1 MPVFLQGDVS
11 DAGFTLVENL
21 QTNQFS
27 RRYIIAIRDT
37 ANDDSQLATLSQ
49 RLIQQLEKIDDV
61 VDVWP
66 SHQPPI
72 DFEQVLD
79 NYAQHAAQIFS
90 LNPEQE
96 AKLLF
101 DAGSV
106 QQRAA
111 RLKQTLL
118 SPQAYLVKPVARHD
132 PLLLTLNAFKQWRD
146 KFQIQADAHSRMLH
160 LILQSR
166 PQAFDFEAQH
176 QLQVRMNT
184 VLTEFNLQHGNRLD
198 YRMTGVPVFAVAAQ
212 KEIKADVQKVTTL
225 SSISVIFAFLLL
237 LRSFKALL
245 WTMLIL
251 VSAMATGALL
261 TSLVFGSTHALTI
274 ALGATLIG
282 VCIDYPIHTMVHSAA
297 TLPDAG
303 TAVRRIWP
311 SMLLG
316 GVTTMIGYLAL
327 VFTGYPGF
335 QQIAVFALG
344 GIASALLLTRY
355 ILPAMLENTAM
366 RYPDLPAIKPW
377 LKYSI
382 RFRGSLQIV
391 IATLIVAAIFS
402 AAKLQWLDDL
412 EKLSGSSLQQLKQID
427 QSIRSQI
434 STIEAGR
441 VVLIESD
448 NLELAL
454 QKAEQATRILQ
465 RLQDSGSVKEFYPLY
480 PWLVSQQLQQRNI
493 SVYQQQITAD
503 YQQQWH
509 SALTTQGLSVSRLG
523 DLSVDTGSQLD
534 SQHILQSQ
542 IKQLIGAQVIQQS
555 ERTILVIWL
564 GPHTPQSVA
573 DAMTALDDVRYISQ
587 RDTVNLLA
595 QRYRAS
601 AVKALSFGLLTI
613 FLLLVLRYRHLKTAF
628 NTLLPAVCAI
638 IFIFGVWSILKQP
651 ISFLHLIGALLAVAI
666 CVDYGIF
673 YSENRSGNQVLTY
686 QAMGASMLTTFV
698 AFASL
703 SISSNPLLQ
712 TLSVA
717 VTLGVG
723 IGFLLCPILIRPID
737 VRDRFE

>member
-1 MPVFLQGDVS
+1 MPVFLQGDS
-11 DAGFTLVENL
+11 GDAGFTLVENL

-27 RRYIIAIRDT
+27 RRYIIAISDT
-37 ANDDSQLATLSQ
+37 ANSNSQLTTLSQ
-49 RLIQQLEKIDDV
+49 QLIQQLEKIDDV

-72 DFEQVLD
+72 DFEQVLE
-79 NYAQHAAQIFS
+79 NYAQHAQQIFS

-96 AKLLF
+96 ARQLF
-101 DAGSV
+101 DASSV

-111 RLKQTLL
+111 KLKQTLL

-132 PLLLTLNAFKQWRD
+132 PLLLTFNAFKQWRD

-160 LILQSR
+160 LMLQSR

-176 QLQVRMNT
+176 QLQVRINT
-184 VLTEFNLQHGNRLD
+184 VLTEFNLQHGNRFD

-225 SSISVIFAFLLL
+225 SSISVIFVFLLL

-303 TAVRRIWP
+303 TTVRRIWP

-355 ILPAMLENTAM
+355 VLPAMLENTAM
-366 RYPDLPAIKPW
+366 RYPDLPGIKPW
-377 LKYSI
+377 LKYTTRS
-382 RFRGSLQIV
+382 RNSLQIV
-391 IATLIVAAIFS
+391 IAILIVAAIFS
-402 AAKLQWLDDL
+402 ASRLQWLDDL

-465 RLQDSGSVKEFYPLY
+465 RLQESGSVEEFYPLY

-493 SVYQQQITAD
+493 SVYQQQITPV
-503 YQQQWH
+503 YQQQWR
-509 SALTTQGLSVSRLG
+509 SALAMQGLSVSRLG
-523 DLSVDTGSQLD
+523 DLSAITGSQLD

-542 IKQLIGAQVIQQS
+542 ISQLIGTQVIQES
-555 ERTILVIWL
+555 EKTILVIWL
-564 GPHTPQSVA
+564 GPHTPQSVV
-573 DAMTALDDVRYISQ
+573 DAMTVLDDVRYISQ
-587 RDTVNLLA
+587 RDTVNMLA
-595 QRYRAS
+595 QRYRTT
-601 AVKALSFGLLTI
+601 AVKALGFGLLTI

-651 ISFLHLIGALLAVAI
+651 ISFLHLIGSLLAVAI

-673 YSENRSGNQVLTY
+673 YSENRSGNRVLTY

-723 IGFLLCPILIRPID
+723 IGFLLCPILIKPID
-737 VRDRFE
+737 